1 MSKNPKRQ
9 KIKYK
14 DKYKAYVYPIP
25 NGVEYWRFWE
35 KKSEIVYVLDPEDD
49 HVIATYHKVARFN
62 DPKQAALAERYFS
75 ESDIEVYQPIPEDK
89 IEERLTVAYT
99 ADLVTSLF
107 ILYADRMAG
116 EMTAEQLV
124 DRIEA
129 EIEQCSI
136 AHKLPI
142 ITEQLDIFRD
152 EPLLR
157 HVYLYIV
164 VGQFIQKR
172 GPISVVDASK
182 VFDVSYEDALT
193 AFREIEAK
201 GYIEKLLLTKSARLK
216 GDWYK
221 LKLDLSK
228 YKKHF

>member
-1 MSKNPKRQ
+1 MPRGPKRP

-14 DKYKAYVYPIP
+14 DEYKAYVYPIP
-25 NGVEYWRFWE
+25 NGVEYWRFWDD
-35 KKSEIVYVLDPEDD
+35 KPEIVYVLDPEDD
-49 HVIATYHKVARFN
+49 HVTAIYHKVPRYN
-62 DPKQAALAERYFS
+62 DSKLAALAERYFTDRYMEIYVPIS
-75 ESDIEVYQPIPEDK
+75 EEKV
-89 IEERLTVAYT
+89 EECLTVAYT
-99 ADLVTSLF
+99 RGLVTSLF
-107 ILYADRMAG
+107 ILYANRMAG

-142 ITEQLDIFRD
+142 IAEQLDIFRD

-157 HVYLYIV
+157 HVYQYIV

-172 GPISVVDASK
+172 GPISVIDASK
-182 VFDVSYEDALT
+182 VFDVSYKDALD

-201 GYIEKLLLTKSARLK
+201 GYIEKLLLPKNASLK

-221 LKLDLSK
+221 LKFELSK

>member
-25 NGVEYWRFWE
+25 NGVEYWRFWGD
-35 KKSEIVYVLDPEDD
+35 KPEIVYVLDLEDD
-49 HVIATYHKVARFN
+49 HVTAIYHKVPRYN
-62 DPKQAALAERYFS
+62 DPKLAALAERYFS
-75 ESDIEVYQPIPEDK
+75 DRYMELYVPIS
-89 IEERLTVAYT
+89 EEKVEECMSVAYT

-124 DRIEA
+124 DKIEA

-152 EPLLR
+152 ERLLR
-157 HVYLYIV
+157 HVYQYIV

-172 GPISVVDASK
+172 GPISVIDASK